1 MSVEKLEKPDP
12 GENYRLLEKSPVEA
26 LKPGDEYFVGGTILW
41 YRSDNAEFGGVQE
54 TCAWYRRKIEPV
66 NPKFAVGQRVKII
79 GPKTKPCT
87 HWIGEMDQHIGR
99 VDVVERVHVYGDK
112 SIFVHLRGVKKFDF
126 REDYLE
132 PAVEPNPKFAVGQ
145 RVRVVRPKQK
155 PSQNGGS
162 DIDEFFGYADIV
174 ASVRENGEKLI
185 SYVLEGID
193 ERAFPEDYLEP
204 VVEPVEAKRPGHPMC
219 RCYVDPAILKPA
231 QAEPNVLYPKI
242 GDVIF
247 LPEVGRLRVTARGFD
262 IA

>member
-26 LKPGDEYFVGGTILW
+26 LKPGDEFFVRGTNFW
-41 YRSDNAEFGGVQE
+41 YRSDNAEMGGVQE

-66 NPKFAVGQRVKII
+66 
-79 GPKTKPCT
+79 
-87 HWIGEMDQHIGR
+87 
-99 VDVVERVHVYGDK
+99 
-112 SIFVHLRGVKKFDF
+112 
-126 REDYLE
+126 
-132 PAVEPNPKFAVGQ
+132 NPKFAVGQ